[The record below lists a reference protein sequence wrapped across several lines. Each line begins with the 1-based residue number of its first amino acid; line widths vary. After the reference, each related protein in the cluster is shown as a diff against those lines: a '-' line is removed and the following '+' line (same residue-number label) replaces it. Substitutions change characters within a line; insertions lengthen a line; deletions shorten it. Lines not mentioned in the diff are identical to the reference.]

1 MSQLYDR
8 AEIYDLIESEKRTE
22 IIRRDWKQF
31 LGDREIRSLLDVSI
45 GTGGMTL
52 PLQELGIE
60 VYGSDLSEA
69 MLARCRMKA
78 AAKNKKVELRR
89 SDFRDLSCWGDRQFD
104 CVVST
109 GNALAYVSNED
120 VLTALER
127 MDAHVRPGG
136 YLCFDSRNWELI
148 QREKQRFYLYDPFF
162 HNGTR
167 VNLVQVWD
175 HEPDGSITFNLL
187 YTFEQNEKIVQKEIF
202 EEHYHPFP
210 LRIVK
215 EKLSDLGYEELSLR
229 PFPCDIP
236 ETDFEKM
243 EWYRVIARKTRENCM
258 NR

>member
-8 AEIYDLIESEKRTE
+8 AEIYDLIESERRTE
-22 IIRRDWKQF
+22 IIREDWKQF
-31 LGDREIRSLLDVSI
+31 IGDRKIHSLLDVSI

-60 VYGSDLSEA
+60 VFGSDLSEA
-69 MLARCRMKA
+69 MLSRCSMKA
-78 AAKNKKVELRR
+78 ATKNRPIELKC
-89 SDFRDLSCWGDRQFD
+89 SDFRDLSCWGDRLFD

-120 VLTALER
+120 VLVTLEK

-136 YLCFDSRNWELI
+136 YLCFDSRNWEMI
-148 QREKQRFYLYDPFF
+148 QKEKQRFYVYQPFF

-175 HEPDGSITFNLL
+175 HNPDGSITFNLL

-210 LRIVK
+210 LRIVE
-215 EKLSDLGYEELSLR
+215 EKLSDLRYDDVYLR
-229 PFPCDIP
+229 PFPCDNP
-236 ETDFEKM
+236 EIDFNKID
-243 EWYRVIARKTRENCM
+243 WYRVIARKPQEK
-258 NR
+258 

>member
-1 MSQLYDR
+1 MSKLYDR

-22 IIRRDWKQF
+22 IIREDWKQF
-31 LGDREIRSLLDVSI
+31 IGGRQIHSLLDVSI

-60 VYGSDLSEA
+60 IFGSDLSEA
-69 MLARCRMKA
+69 MLARCSAKT
-78 AAKNKKVELRR
+78 AAKNRPIELKC
-89 SDFRDLSCWGDRQFD
+89 SDFRDLSCWGDRKFD

-120 VLTALER
+120 VLVTLEK

-136 YLCFDSRNWELI
+136 YLCFDSRNWEMI
-148 QREKQRFYLYDPFF
+148 QREKQRFYTYHPFF
-162 HNGTR
+162 RDGTR

-175 HEPDGSITFNLL
+175 HNPDGSITFNLL

-202 EEHYHPFP
+202 EEHYHPFT
-210 LRIVK
+210 LKMVE
-215 EKLSDLGYEELSLR
+215 EKLSDLGYDELHLR
-229 PFPCDIP
+229 PFPCDPP

-243 EWYRVIARKTRENCM
+243 DWYRIIARKPL
-258 NR
+258 